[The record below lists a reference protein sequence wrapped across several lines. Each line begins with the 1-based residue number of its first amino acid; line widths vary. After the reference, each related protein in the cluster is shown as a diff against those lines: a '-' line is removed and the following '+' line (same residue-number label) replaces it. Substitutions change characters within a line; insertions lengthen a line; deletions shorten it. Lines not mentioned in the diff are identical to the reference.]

1 MRLVGFHI
9 GGDEWCINP
18 DNILHAHKHNDKTVI
33 SLVDESYI
41 TVDETLKTVVARI
54 NNQELNVAYDCMGE
68 IERIKQKLNHNFPLL
83 EGRIKDLT
91 MNTQPSEI

>member
-1 MRLVGFHI
+1 MRLIQFHI
-9 GGDEWCINP
+9 GGDEWFINP
-18 DNILHAHKHNDKTVI
+18 DNILHVHQCMLGNSSKNNTTI

-68 IERIKQKLNHNFPLL
+68 IERLKQKVKNLQSS
-83 EGRIKDLT
+83 
-91 MNTQPSEI
+91 TQPSE